1 MVMHITITT
10 KVDVGDQTI
19 EQKTVTD
26 TGDQISRMLYEAQE
40 EQMRQALIM
49 LGWTPPSEN
58 TNRGGH

>member
-1 MVMHITITT
+1 MHITITT

-19 EQKTVTD
+19 EQETVTD